1 MGLVY
6 VSGESSDFMSAL
18 KKNLASSRETINQLK
33 RGSQKI
39 ISAVNGKELSGAA
52 YTAGKGLFSELII
65 PTITRT
71 TDAIEKIEQELQRY
85 KVADQIVAMEGYLDE
100 NKLNQQ
106 LATTRTM
113 KASVDTTSAFVRS
126 QAQSNPFVG
135 IIETLLNVQRDLNRM
150 SESFQQD
157 IDQIQN
163 KLKKLHDF
171 NSQTSGLFSHSLDE
185 LKLAMQGVLVL
196 KNTKVRTDGSYLLP
210 EGTNKKWFI
219 DIQYNSSDTK
229 EVLEQITGWTDYAYN
244 IAEGALRGLKIY
256 GQKQKIRAIKLGSR
270 TVANYTFS
278 RTTRNAK
285 ALESVSD
292 DFLDSINVISNN
304 KIWKGIGVAGTVVGA
319 AFEYDNQMKKYN
331 NVGRAVQNTVV
342 HTTIQATG
350 AKIGAAIGTVIPVP
364 ILGTMTGAVLGMG
377 VGYLGSK
384 FYDWFESGKAEKV
397 VEEFTIT
404 AKNKLKNLKNNIGV
418 TFAFFGKTLG
428 GVFG

>member
-6 VSGESSDFMSAL
+6 VSGESSDFMSVL

-135 IIETLLNVQRDLNRM
+135 IIETLLNVQRDLDRM

-163 KLKKLHDF
+163 KLK
-171 NSQTSGLFSHSLDE
+171 NYIISI
-185 LKLAMQGVLVL
+185 LKLV
-196 KNTKVRTDGSYLLP
+196 
-210 EGTNKKWFI
+210 
-219 DIQYNSSDTK
+219 
-229 EVLEQITGWTDYAYN
+229 DY
-244 IAEGALRGLKIY
+244 
-256 GQKQKIRAIKLGSR
+256 
-270 TVANYTFS
+270 
-278 RTTRNAK
+278 
-285 ALESVSD
+285 SV
-292 DFLDSINVISNN
+292 IVWMN
-304 KIWKGIGVAGTVVGA
+304 
-319 AFEYDNQMKKYN
+319 
-331 NVGRAVQNTVV
+331 
-342 HTTIQATG
+342 
-350 AKIGAAIGTVIPVP
+350 
-364 ILGTMTGAVLGMG
+364 
-377 VGYLGSK
+377 
-384 FYDWFESGKAEKV
+384 
-397 VEEFTIT
+397 
-404 AKNKLKNLKNNIGV
+404 
-418 TFAFFGKTLG
+418 
-428 GVFG
+428 